1 MPKVKF
7 TSDIQSISGKLCS
20 KEGVIYSVNQQTG
33 ETYRSDRH
41 SYHDANTEQ
50 QQQTRATFKKKAQ
63 FASAWWKQ
71 NRPSATSA
79 KGSEAYLAVM
89 KAYKA
94 QHKIGN
100 PYSFMRSLVTD
111 DLKVL
116 LAGND
121 LTGGVAAGGGS
132 TTEGGGGSLEPGGN
146 GTIEA

>member
-1 MPKVKF
+1 M
-7 TSDIQSISGKLCS
+7 
-20 KEGVIYSVNQQTG
+20 SVNKQTG
-33 ETYRSDRH
+33 KTYRSDRH

-50 QQQTRATFKKKAQ
+50 QQQTRATFTKKAQ

-111 DLKVL
+111 DLKVML
-116 LAGND
+116 SGND

-132 TTEGGGGSLEPGGN
+132 TSGGSQKPGG
-146 GTIEA
+146 ELES

>member
-1 MPKVKF
+1 MARVNF
-7 TSDIQSISGKLCS
+7 STDIQSISGKLCS

-33 ETYRSDRH
+33 KTYRSDRH
-41 SYHDANTEQ
+41 GYSDPKTEEQ
-50 QQQTRATFKKKAQ
+50 QTIRATFKKKSQ

-71 NRPSATSA
+71 NRPSSTSA
-79 KGSEAYLAVM
+79 NGSEAYLSVM

-111 DLKVL
+111 DLKVV

-121 LTGGVAAGGGS
+121 ITGGVVAPGGGS
-132 TTEGGGGSLEPGGN
+132 TGSGGGQQPGAGGELES
-146 GTIEA
+146 

>member
-1 MPKVKF
+1 MPKVRF
-7 TSDIQSISGKLCS
+7 STDIQSISGKLCS
-20 KEGVIYSVNQQTG
+20 KEGVIYSVNKQTG

-41 SYHDANTEQ
+41 SYHDANTEVQ
-50 QQQTRATFKKKAQ
+50 QQIRATFKKKAQ

-71 NRPSATSA
+71 NRPADKNA
-79 KGSEAYLAVM
+79 KGSEAYLSVM

-111 DLKVL
+111 DLKVI

-121 LTGGVAAGGGS
+121 LTGGVVAPGGGS
-132 TTEGGGGSLEPGGN
+132 TGSGGGQQPGAGGELES
-146 GTIEA
+146 

>member
-1 MPKVKF
+1 MARVTF
-7 TSDIQSISGKLCS
+7 STDIQSISGKLCS

-33 ETYRSDRH
+33 KTYRSDRH
-41 SYHDANTEQ
+41 SFSDPNTAG
-50 QQQTRATFKKKAQ
+50 QQTIRATFKKKSQ
-63 FASAWWKQ
+63 FASSWLKQ

-121 LTGGVAAGGGS
+121 ITGGVKPGGS
-132 TTEGGGGSLEPGGN
+132 TTEGGGSGQKPGGD
-146 GTIEA
+146 GEVDA

>member
-1 MPKVKF
+1 MPKVRF
-7 TSDIQSISGKLCS
+7 STDIQSISGKLCS
-20 KEGVIYSVNQQTG
+20 KEGVIYSVNKQTG

-41 SYHDANTEQ
+41 SHHDANSAEQ
-50 QQQTRATFKKKAQ
+50 QTVRADFKKKAQ
-63 FASAWWKQ
+63 FAAAWWKQ
-71 NRPSATSA
+71 NRPADKNA
-79 KGSEAYLAVM
+79 KGTEAYLAVM

-100 PYSFMRSLVTD
+100 PYSYMRSLVTD

-132 TTEGGGGSLEPGGN
+132 TTEGGGGGQKPGGSLD
-146 GTIEA
+146 G

>member
-1 MPKVKF
+1 MPKVRF
-7 TSDIQSISGKLCS
+7 STDIPSISGKLCS
-20 KEGVIYSVNQQTG
+20 KEGVIYSVNKQTG

-41 SYHDANTEQ
+41 SHHDANTAEQ
-50 QQQTRATFKKKAQ
+50 QTVRAGFKKKAQ
-63 FASAWWKQ
+63 FAAAWWKQ
-71 NRPSATSA
+71 NRPADKNA
-79 KGSEAYLAVM
+79 KGTEAYLAVM

-116 LAGND
+116 LSGND

-132 TTEGGGGSLEPGGN
+132 TTEGGGGGQKPGGSLD
-146 GTIEA
+146 G

>member
-1 MPKVKF
+1 MAKVKF
-7 TSDIQSISGKLCS
+7 STDIQSISGKLCS

-33 ETYRSDRH
+33 RTYRSDRH
-41 SYHDANTEQ
+41 GYSDPKTEV
-50 QQQTRATFKKKAQ
+50 QQTIRATFKKKSQ
-63 FASAWWKQ
+63 FASSWWKQ

-79 KGSEAYLAVM
+79 KGTEAYLAVM

-121 LTGGVAAGGGS
+121 LTGGVKPGGS
-132 TTEGGGGSLEPGGN
+132 TTEGGGQKPGG
-146 GTIEA
+146 ELES

>member
-1 MPKVKF
+1 MAKVTF
-7 TSDIQSISGKLCS
+7 STDIQSISGKLCS

-33 ETYRSDRH
+33 RTYRSDRH
-41 SYHDANTEQ
+41 SYHDANTEV

-63 FASAWWKQ
+63 LASSWWKQ

-79 KGSEAYLAVM
+79 KGTEAYLAVM

-100 PYSFMRSLVTD
+100 PYSYMRSLVTD
-111 DLKVL
+111 DLKVM

-121 LTGGVAAGGGS
+121 LTGGVKPGGS
-132 TTEGGGGSLEPGGN
+132 TTEGGGQKPGG
-146 GTIEA
+146 ELES

>member
-1 MPKVKF
+1 MAKVTF
-7 TSDIQSISGKLCS
+7 STDIQSISGKLCS

-33 ETYRSDRH
+33 RTYRSDRH
-41 SYHDANTEQ
+41 GYHDANTDV

-63 FASAWWKQ
+63 LASSWWKQ

-79 KGSEAYLAVM
+79 KGTEAYLAVM

-100 PYSFMRSLVTD
+100 PYSYLRSLVTD
-111 DLKVL
+111 DLKVI

-121 LTGGVAAGGGS
+121 LTGGVKPGGS
-132 TTEGGGGSLEPGGN
+132 TTEGGGGGQTPGGS
-146 GTIEA
+146 GEVEA

>member
-1 MPKVKF
+1 MPKVRF
-7 TSDIQSISGKLCS
+7 STDIQSISGKLCS
-20 KEGVIYSVNQQTG
+20 KEGVIYSVNKQTG

-41 SYHDANTEQ
+41 SHHDANTAEQ
-50 QQQTRATFKKKAQ
+50 QTVRADFKKKAQ
-63 FASAWWKQ
+63 FAAAWWKQ
-71 NRPSATSA
+71 NRPADKNA
-79 KGSEAYLAVM
+79 KGTEAYLAVM

-132 TTEGGGGSLEPGGN
+132 TTEGGGSGQKPGGSLDG
-146 GTIEA
+146 

>member
-71 NRPSATSA
+71 NRPADKNA
-79 KGSEAYLAVM
+79 KGTEAYLAVM

-100 PYSFMRSLVTD
+100 PYSYMRSLVTD
-111 DLKVL
+111 DLKVML
-116 LAGND
+116 SGND

-132 TTEGGGGSLEPGGN
+132 TTEGGGGVQKPGGSVLEP
-146 GTIEA
+146 

>member
-1 MPKVKF
+1 MAKVKF
-7 TSDIQSISGKLCS
+7 STDIVSISGKLCS

-41 SYHDANTEQ
+41 SFNDANTERQ
-50 QQQTRATFKKKAQ
+50 QQHRADFKKKSQ

-71 NRPSATSA
+71 NRPSSTSA
-79 KGSEAYLAVM
+79 NGTDAYVAVM

-100 PYSFMRSLVTD
+100 PYSYLRSLVTD
-111 DLKVL
+111 DLKVM

-121 LTGGVAAGGGS
+121 LTGGVSAGGS
-132 TTEGGGGSLEPGGN
+132 SGGSSGGSQN
-146 GTIEA
+146 PAGGEIEA